1 MAGSRKWMERPK
13 SPRRTLPMKTA
24 YCTGRGR
31 SRPSSRRTRSIS
43 LVGASGGSRSGTGSP
58 LSRIT
63 TKTTVVTSHTATS
76 ARSSLETRNAR
87 MPIISVDAARGPD
100 GGAPGGEVLR
110 ALELE
115 VERPDLEL
123 LVRVRRELHVLLQ
136 PVILVGLD
144 DRQPHEVLQKDLRH
158 FLVGLAT
165 ELLVHREAR
174 RVAELVE
181 AWLAPV

>member
-1 MAGSRKWMERPK
+1 MERPK
-13 SPRRTLPMKTA
+13 SPRTTLPTKTA

-43 LVGASGGSRSGTGSP
+43 LVGASGGSKSGTGSP

-76 ARSSLETRNAR
+76 ARRSFGTRNAR
-87 MPIISVDAARGPD
+87 IPGIVGGGRGPG
-100 GGAPGGEVLR
+100 GGAPASKKLR

-115 VERPDLEL
+115 VEGPDLEL

-136 PVILVGLD
+136 PVVLVRLD
-144 DRQPHEVLQKDLRH
+144 HGEP
-158 FLVGLAT
+158 
-165 ELLVHREAR
+165 
-174 RVAELVE
+174 
-181 AWLAPV
+181 